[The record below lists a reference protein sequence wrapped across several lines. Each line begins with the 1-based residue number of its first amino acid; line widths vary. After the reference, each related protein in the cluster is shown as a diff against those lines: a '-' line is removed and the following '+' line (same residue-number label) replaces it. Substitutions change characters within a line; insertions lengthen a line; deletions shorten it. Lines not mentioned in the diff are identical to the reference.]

1 MFSFL
6 KKSPTPEN
14 TVLQELTEEQ
24 LLQVAGGSDC
34 SKNYTSDNDHDADD
48 MKKKKHHHK
57 HHHHHHTATTTYQD
71 KDNDSK
77 TWTTSQTGYSGS
89 KW

>member
-6 KKSPTPEN
+6 KKSTPEN

-24 LLQVAGGSDC
+24 LLQVAGGSDY

-48 MKKKKHHHK
+48 MKKTKKHHHHK
-57 HHHHHHTATTTYQD
+57 HHHHTTTTYQD

-77 TWTTSQTGYSGS
+77 TWTSSQTGYSSGNH
-89 KW
+89 W

>member
-6 KKSPTPEN
+6 KKSSPEN

-24 LLQVAGGSDC
+24 LLQVAGGSDY
-34 SKNYTSDNDHDADD
+34 SKSYTSDNDHDADD
-48 MKKKKHHHK
+48 IKKKHHHHHK
-57 HHHHHHTATTTYQD
+57 HHHHTTTTYQD

-77 TWTTSQTGYSGS
+77 TWTSSQTGYSGS
-89 KW
+89 NHW